1 MTPQR
6 MDFGIFM
13 APFHPTGQNPT
24 LDLQRDLELIQRL
37 DQLGYD
43 EAWIGEHH
51 SAGWETIASPEVFI
65 AAAGERTQHIRL
77 GTGVVSVPYHH
88 PFHVADRII
97 LVDHLTRGRAMLGVG
112 PGALPSDA
120 HMLMLEP
127 TRQREMMDEG
137 LGIIIRLMTEDEPI
151 TYETDW
157 FRMREAQL
165 QLKPYQRPTM
175 PMAVASTLS
184 PAGMTSAGKHGVGV
198 LSVASYAPEGLAS
211 LQRQWQYC
219 EDAADKAG
227 RAVPDRK
234 DWRVVMPF
242 HLADTKEEAERDI
255 AEGAMRW
262 NNEYYVGTLGA
273 PMRQPVA
280 NGDEMIKQLHT
291 FGAFVGTPD
300 DAIAGIERLLDV
312 SGGFG
317 CFLGLAHDWAT
328 QEKTLHSFELMARYV
343 MPKFQ
348 DTLTWTD
355 RSQQWTA
362 GNKQMLMEGA
372 RAGVFKA
379 VVDGG
384 ATAELAKTIQQAASL
399 IAPQTEGLA
408 EFAEE
413 QAEKAETAGS

>member
-1 MTPQR
+1 MN
-6 MDFGIFM
+6 FGIFM
-13 APFHPTGQNPT
+13 APFHPTGENPT
-24 LDLQRDLELIQRL
+24 LALQRDLELISWL
-37 DQLGYD
+37 DYLGYD

-65 AAAGERTQHIRL
+65 AAAGERTKNIRL
-77 GTGVVSVPYHH
+77 GTGVVSIPYHH

-97 LVDHLTRGRAMLGVG
+97 LLDHLTRGRVMLGVG

-120 HMLMLEP
+120 HMLGLEP

-157 FRMREAQL
+157 FKLNEAQL

-184 PAGMTSAGKHGVGV
+184 PAGMTCAGKHGIGV
-198 LSVASYAPEGLAS
+198 LSVASYAPEGLAA
-211 LQRQWQYC
+211 LQTQWQFA

-227 RAVPDRK
+227 RPAPDRHG
-234 DWRVVMPF
+234 WRVVMPF
-242 HLADTKEEAERDI
+242 HLADSREEAIKDI
-255 AEGAMRW
+255 EDGVLRW

-273 PMRQPVA
+273 PMRMPA
-280 NGDEMIKQLHT
+280 ENGRAMAEQLIE
-291 FGAFVGTPD
+291 FGAFIGTPD
-300 DAIAGIERLLDV
+300 DAIAGIQRLLDT

-317 CFLGLAHDWAT
+317 CFLGLAHDWADR
-328 QEKTLHSFELMARYV
+328 QKTLRSFELMARYV

-348 DTLTWTD
+348 DTMTWID
-355 RSQQWTA
+355 RSQQWTMS
-362 GNKQMLMEGA
+362 NKQKLMEGA

-379 VVDGG
+379 VVDAG
-384 ATAELAKTIQQAASL
+384 ATAELAKTIQSGAGV
-399 IAPQTEGLA
+399 IAPQTEGVK
-408 EFAEE
+408 EF
-413 QAEKAETAGS
+413 AEKAETAGG